1 MLTNLPVH
9 NYNRKQMKKRL
20 KESTPGFGG
29 ELRQSNNMIST
40 GGNENPHAGEIQFVP
55 VNLETPEALKE
66 FVREIIRK
74 VGSHYELKSHSG
86 KTLGH
91 GTKGEMETRERQVNY
106 FKHKGQ

>member
-1 MLTNLPVH
+1 
-9 NYNRKQMKKRL
+9 MKKQI

-29 ELRQSNNMIST
+29 ELRQSDNMMPM
-40 GGNENPHAGEIQFVP
+40 GGNENPHAGKIQFVP

-86 KTLGH
+86 KNLGH
-91 GTKGEMETRERQVNY
+91 FPTKGAAEKHEREVNY
-106 FKHKGQ
+106 FKNKGK